1 MKVREILRI
10 LKEDGWFHVRTKGSH
25 HHYRHP
31 TKPGTVTVP
40 GNPNHDLNPKTLGS
54 IFKQTE
60 WAGRGERTM
69 KYAVIVEEG
78 PNNYSAYVPD
88 LPGCVSTGETYDE
101 AMRNIREAIEGHLSV
116 MREFGDPIPPPVSQA
131 DCVEI
136 AG

>member
-1 MKVREILRI
+1 
-10 LKEDGWFHVRTKGSH
+10 
-25 HHYRHP
+25 
-31 TKPGTVTVP
+31 
-40 GNPNHDLNPKTLGS
+40 
-54 IFKQTE
+54 
-60 WAGRGERTM
+60 M
-69 KYAVIVEEG
+69 KYAVIVEED